1 MDIDKMLEIE
11 NLYYQ
16 YSSLLTDKQR
26 DILSM
31 HYEEDLSLG
40 EISKILDISRQGV
53 FDSLKRSEIALRE
66 YEDKLGLVDK
76 MKKIESKLDKIE
88 DVISSLCSNQ
98 DEIRDIIEEI
108 RELI

>member
-1 MDIDKMLEIE
+1 MLEIE

-88 DVISSLCSNQ
+88 EAISSLCSNQ